1 MVYSLSIITIN
12 YLIERSI
19 PCRKLLKKLTRKSR
33 DGRCSELIENIK
45 KVITSPEFVSRHRR
59 NITAF
64 TRNRKL
70 PFHLLITFLINFIH
84 GSYQDELDKFFKTL
98 FRFDVAKRIV
108 SKAALCKARMK
119 LKFEAFVELN
129 THLVSF
135 FEKHFKPRTW
145 LGFRLL
151 GIDGL
156 TCRLPMTED
165 IIQHFGVW
173 NCRQGAPSPMAR
185 ISQMFD
191 VLNKITVDA
200 VMKPKR
206 LGERE
211 LAAHHMLNVVP
222 KDLVLLD
229 RGYPAWW
236 LFNLILSMNADFCA
250 RISYRKWKVVRK
262 FYRSGLSENIIRLPI
277 ITTSI
282 ERCQEMGL
290 DLDPLELRLVRIET
304 DGKTQVLI
312 TSLTDTQKYPI
323 DLFSDLYHKRWPVE
337 EDYKE
342 IRCRLELENFTGKT
356 SLSVYQDF
364 HAKVFLK
371 NLVHVLALPVQ
382 DMIDVD
388 CQDRK
393 YSYQTNFTQAL
404 SKSKGVVALLFYESG
419 RQIKR
424 LVEDLQT
431 IFQRTV
437 EPVRLDRKYPRNHKV
452 KSRKYFL
459 QYKPIG

>member
-1 MVYSLSIITIN
+1 MVYSISIITVN

-19 PCRKLLKKLTRKSR
+19 PCRKLLKKLTRKLW
-33 DGRCSELIENIK
+33 DGRCSKLVENIK
-45 KVITSPEFVSRHRR
+45 EIIASPEFVSRHRR
-59 NITAF
+59 NISAF

-70 PFHLLITFLINFIH
+70 PFPLLIAFFVNFVH

-108 SKAALCKARMK
+108 SKSALTKARMK

-156 TCRLPMTED
+156 TCRLPMFED
-165 IIQHFGVW
+165 VIEHFGVW
-173 NCRQGAPSPMAR
+173 NCRQGAPSPLAR
-185 ISQMFD
+185 VSQMFD

-200 VMKPKR
+200 VMRPKR

-211 LAAHHMLNVVP
+211 LAADHMLNVMP
-222 KDLVLLD
+222 NDLLLLD

-236 LFNLILSMNADFCA
+236 LFNLILSMGADFCA
-250 RISYRKWKVVRK
+250 RISCKKWKAVKK
-262 FYRSGLSENIIRLPI
+262 FYLSGLSEKIIRLPVN
-277 ITTSI
+277 TTSI
-282 ERCQEMGL
+282 AKCREMGL
-290 DLDPLELRLVRIET
+290 DLDPLELRLVRIENG
-304 DGKTQVLI
+304 GKVQVLI
-312 TSLTDTQKYPI
+312 TSLTDTQEYPLE
-323 DLFSDLYHKRWPVE
+323 LFSDLYHKRWPVE

-371 NLVHVLALPVQ
+371 NMVHVLAVPVQ
-382 DMIDVD
+382 DMVDVD
-388 CQDRK
+388 CHDRK
-393 YSYQTNFTQAL
+393 YSYQINFTQAL
-404 SKSKGVVALLFYESG
+404 SKSKGAVALLLYESG
-419 RQIKR
+419 RQIRR
-424 LVEDLQT
+424 LIEDLQS

-437 EPVRLDRKYPRNHKV
+437 EPVRPGRKYPRNHKV

-459 QYKPIG
+459 QFKPIG